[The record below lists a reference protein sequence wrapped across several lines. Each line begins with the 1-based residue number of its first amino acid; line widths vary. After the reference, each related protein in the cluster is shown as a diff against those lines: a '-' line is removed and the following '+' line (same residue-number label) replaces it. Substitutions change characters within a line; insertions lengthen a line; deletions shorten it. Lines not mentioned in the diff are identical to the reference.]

1 MKTLITTLILGVI
14 GHVAFAGNGQWST
27 RSITYAPD
35 TVKLIADSERNV
47 YYQNTVFVKGITV
60 DMIYTRAVQFMAA
73 KNIQLNYGY
82 EQDGKLIFTTTQ
94 DLNIN
99 RNYVDD
105 DNDMVIPYTAQFSIT
120 LDLKNGGYRYTINN
134 VVFFFPT
141 QSGNKRAT
149 LFDIYIKAT
158 NTDSK
163 RIARNAK
170 TMIAAFERYLETLTS
185 ELRAGIEQK
194 TTMYTKFQ

>member
-1 MKTLITTLILGVI
+1 MKTLATALILSFVSHYVYAGI
-14 GHVAFAGNGQWST
+14 GKSARNIAIAF
-27 RSITYAPD
+27 D
-35 TVKLIADSERNV
+35 TVKLKVDSDRNV
-47 YYQNTVFVKGITV
+47 YYQNTVNVKGITV

-99 RNYVDD
+99 RNYADD
-105 DNDMVIPYTAQFSIT
+105 DNDMVVPYTAQFSIT
-120 LDLKNGGYRYTINN
+120 LDLKHGSYRYTINN
-134 VVFFFPT
+134 IVFFFPT

-149 LFDIYIKAT
+149 LLDIYIKAT

-170 TMIAAFERYLETLTS
+170 TMIAAFERYLETLTG
-185 ELRAGIEQK
+185 ELHAGIEQK
-194 TTMYTKFQ
+194 ATMYTKFQ

>member
-1 MKTLITTLILGVI
+1 MKTLIAALILSFI
-14 GHVAFAGNGQWST
+14 SHFAFAGNGK
-27 RSITYAPD
+27 SIRNITGAPD
-35 TVKLIADSERNV
+35 TVKLIADSDRNV
-47 YYQNTVFVKGITV
+47 YYQNTVNVKGTTV

-99 RNYVDD
+99 RNYADD

-120 LDLKNGGYRYTINN
+120 LDLKHGSYRYTINN
-134 VVFFFPT
+134 IVFFFPT
-141 QSGNKRAT
+141 QTGNKRST
-149 LFDIYIKAT
+149 LLDIYIKAT

-170 TMIAAFERYLETLTS
+170 TMIAAFERYLETLTG
-185 ELRAGIEQK
+185 ELHAGIEQK
-194 TTMYTKFQ
+194 ATMYTKFQ